1 MTEITRHDT
10 PWRPSRRDA
19 LFVGI
24 AGLVAAV
31 PLARRSP
38 LALVRR
44 NVPTMGTIA
53 EFVVVHRD
61 RREADA
67 AIGHAIAAMRGVDD
81 TMSRF
86 KPASDIGRAN
96 RQASRAPVTVCE
108 ATVEVLGESLWWAEQ
123 SGGRFDPCLGG
134 AAGLWDL
141 PARRRP
147 PAAGDVARLANR
159 QLFRQLELARHAGSP
174 VVRLHDADAQLDLGG
189 IAKGFAVDRAIDA
202 LRAQG
207 VAHALV
213 GAGGDLYALGR
224 SPAGEPWRVG
234 IQSPDDPGALAGAL
248 SLEDAAV
255 ATSGDYRQYFEYD
268 ARRYHHLLDPATGEP
283 RQSPDRSI
291 SVVAATCMAADA
303 GATLAFGMDAT
314 QAERMLA
321 RRGARVAHRI

>member
-24 AGLVAAV
+24 GGLVAAV

-44 NVPTMGTIA
+44 NVPMMGTIA
-53 EFVVVHRD
+53 EFAVVHRD
-61 RREADA
+61 RGEAHA
-67 AIGHAIAAMRGVDD
+67 AIERAIEAMRGVDD

-86 KPASDIGRAN
+86 KPASDVGRAN
-96 RQASRAPVTVCE
+96 RRASHAPVAVCE
-108 ATVEVLGESLWWAEQ
+108 ATMEVLRESLWWAAE

-134 AAGLWDL
+134 AVGLWDI
-141 PARRRP
+141 PSRRRP
-147 PAAGDVARLANR
+147 PAADDIARVANR
-159 QLFRQLELARHAGSP
+159 QLFRRLELSRHAGSP
-174 VVRLHDADAQLDLGG
+174 AVRFHDAGAQLDLGG
-189 IAKGFAVDRAIDA
+189 IAKGFAVDRAVGA
-202 LRAQG
+202 LRAHG
-207 VAHALV
+207 VEHALV

-234 IQSPDDPGALAGAL
+234 IQSPDNPGALAGAL

-255 ATSGDYRQYFEYD
+255 ATSGDYQQYFEYG
-268 ARRYHHLLDPATGEP
+268 ARRYHHLLDPVTGEP

-303 GATLAFGMDAT
+303 GATCAFGMEAAE
-314 QAERMLA
+314 AERILA